1 MSEKVRVRYAPSHT
15 GYLHI
20 GGARSAL
27 FNYLFAKKY
36 DGDFVFRIEDTD
48 LERNIPGAD
57 FSQLHDLIWLGI
69 IPDESIEKPNPKYAP
84 YRQTEKLDLYRKY
97 AEELVVKGYA
107 YYCYETQDEIEEM
120 KEEQLENGVKAF
132 KYDRRALSYT
142 PEEIEEFKK
151 QGIKPSIR
159 LKMESGITFKFHDLV
174 RGDVSFNSD
183 AFGDFVIIKSN
194 GIPTYNFA
202 VVIDDHIMEISH
214 VLRGEEHLSNTPKQ
228 LQIYK
233 YFGWEPPEFGHMT
246 IIINPNG
253 KKLSKRDHNILQF
266 MSEYRKLGYLPEA
279 IFNFLYLLGF
289 NPDIKLD
296 GTDKEKEI
304 FTKEE
309 AIKAF
314 DPLKLSSSPSMFDNK
329 RLLWTNSQYIKAM
342 NNDDYFAFILPFIKE
357 VKFDREY
364 TTDELKI
371 MAIMFKEEISYGA
384 EVTSL
389 LNDIIH
395 PTFELN
401 DEDKAML
408 NLESSKIVLDKFKEK
423 ILKSTDITQDF
434 VKSMFKEIQM
444 ETGIKGKNLYMPV
457 RLTLTGSEH
466 GLEMFNIISILGK
479 DEVLNRLNNK

>member
-1 MSEKVRVRYAPSHT
+1 MFKKVRVRYAPSPT

-27 FNYLFAKKY
+27 FNYLYARKFG
-36 DGDFVFRIEDTD
+36 GDFVFRVEDTD
-48 LERNIPGAD
+48 IERNIPGAEQ
-57 FSQLHDLIWLGI
+57 SQLHDLIWLGI
-69 IPDESIEKPNPKYAP
+69 IPDESTEKPNPKYAP
-84 YRQTEKLDLYRKY
+84 YRQTEKLDLYHKY
-97 AEELVVKGYA
+97 AEELVEKGYA

-142 PEEIEEFKK
+142 PEEIEAFKK

-183 AFGDFVIIKSN
+183 DFGDFVIIKSS

-266 MSEYRKLGYLPEA
+266 MSEYRKLGYLPDA

-289 NPDIKLD
+289 NPDVKLD
-296 GTDKEKEI
+296 GSNKEKEI
-304 FTKEE
+304 FSKKE
-309 AIKAF
+309 AIKYF
-314 DPLKLSSSPSMFDNK
+314 DPAKLSSSPSMFDNK
-329 RLLWTNSQYIKAM
+329 RLLWTNAQYIKALS
-342 NNDDYFAFILPFIKE
+342 NEDYFGFIMPFIKE
-357 VKFDREY
+357 VKFNKKMSEE
-364 TTDELKI
+364 ELENI
-371 MAIMFKEEISYGA
+371 SLMFKEEISSGA
-384 EVTSL
+384 EITTL
-389 LNDIIH
+389 LDSILT
-395 PTFELN
+395 PTYEFS
-401 DEDKAML
+401 DEDKILM
-408 NLESSKIVLDKFKEK
+408 NLSSSKIVLDSFKEK
-423 ILKSTDITQDF
+423 IISLDNLTQDS
-434 VKSMFKEIQM
+434 VKNLFKSIQN
-444 ETGIKGKNLYMPV
+444 ETGIKGKNLYMPI
-457 RLTLTGSEH
+457 RLKITGSEH
-466 GLEMFNIISILGK
+466 GLEMYNIINILGK
-479 DEVLNRLNNK
+479 DEVLARIKK

>member
-1 MSEKVRVRYAPSHT
+1 MFKKVRVRYAPSPT

-27 FNYLFAKKY
+27 FNYLYAKKFG
-36 DGDFVFRIEDTD
+36 GDFVFRIEDTD
-48 LERNIPGAD
+48 IERNIPGAEQ
-57 FSQLHDLIWLGI
+57 SQLHDLIWLGI
-69 IPDESIEKPNPKYAP
+69 IPDESTEKPNPKYAP

-97 AEELVVKGYA
+97 AEELVEKGYA
-107 YYCYETQDEIEEM
+107 YYCYETQDEIDEM

-142 PEEIEEFKK
+142 PEEIENFKK

-183 AFGDFVIIKSN
+183 DFGDFVIIKSN

-266 MSEYRKLGYLPEA
+266 MSEYRKLGYLPDA

-289 NPDIKLD
+289 NPDVKVD
-296 GTDKEKEI
+296 GGDKEKEI
-304 FTKEE
+304 FSREE
-309 AIKAF
+309 AIKYF
-314 DPLKLSSSPSMFDNK
+314 DPTKLSSSPSMFDNK
-329 RLLWTNSQYIKAM
+329 RLLWTNAQYIKALS
-342 NNDDYFAFILPFIKE
+342 NEDYFAFIMPFIKE
-357 VKFDREY
+357 VKFNKEMSE
-364 TTDELKI
+364 DELKNI
-371 MAIMFKEEISYGA
+371 SLMFKEEISNGA
-384 EVTSL
+384 EIIDL
-389 LNDIIH
+389 LNNILT
-395 PTFELN
+395 PTYALN
-401 DEDKAML
+401 EEDKALMAL
-408 NLESSKIVLDKFKEK
+408 DSSKVVLNSFKEK
-423 ILKSTDITQDF
+423 ITNLNELNQDSVKNLFKS
-434 VKSMFKEIQM
+434 IQN
-444 ETGIKGKNLYMPV
+444 ETGIKGKNLYMPI
-457 RLTLTGSEH
+457 RLKITGSEH
-466 GLEMFNIISILGK
+466 GLEMYNIINILGK
-479 DEVLNRLNNK
+479 AEVLARINK

>member
-1 MSEKVRVRYAPSHT
+1 MFKKVRVRYAPSPT

-27 FNYLFAKKY
+27 FNYLYAKKFG
-36 DGDFVFRIEDTD
+36 GDFVFRIEDTD
-48 LERNIPGAD
+48 IERNIPGAEQ
-57 FSQLHDLIWLGI
+57 SQLHDLIWLGI
-69 IPDESIEKPNPKYAP
+69 IPDESTEKPNPKYAP

-97 AEELVVKGYA
+97 AEELVEKGYA
-107 YYCYETQDEIEEM
+107 YYCYETQDEIDEM

-142 PEEIEEFKK
+142 PEEIENFKK

-183 AFGDFVIIKSN
+183 DFGDFVIIKSN

-266 MSEYRKLGYLPEA
+266 MSEYRKLGYLPDA

-289 NPDIKLD
+289 NPDVKVD
-296 GTDKEKEI
+296 GGDKEKEI
-304 FTKEE
+304 FSREE
-309 AIKAF
+309 AIKYF
-314 DPLKLSSSPSMFDNK
+314 DPTKLSSSPSMFDNK
-329 RLLWTNSQYIKAM
+329 RLLWTNAQYIKALS
-342 NNDDYFAFILPFIKE
+342 NEDYFAFIMPFIKE
-357 VKFDREY
+357 VKFNKEMSE
-364 TTDELKI
+364 DELKNI
-371 MAIMFKEEISYGA
+371 SLMFKEEISNGA
-384 EVTSL
+384 EIIDL
-389 LNDIIH
+389 LNNILT
-395 PTFELN
+395 PTYDLN
-401 DEDKAML
+401 EEDKALMAL
-408 NLESSKIVLDKFKEK
+408 DSSKVVLNSFKEK
-423 ILKSTDITQDF
+423 ITNLNELNQDSVKNLFKS
-434 VKSMFKEIQM
+434 IQN
-444 ETGIKGKNLYMPV
+444 ETGIKGKNLYMPI
-457 RLTLTGSEH
+457 RLKITGSEH
-466 GLEMFNIISILGK
+466 GLEMYNIINILGK
-479 DEVLNRLNNK
+479 AEVLARINK